1 MKVEITRTT
10 PIYNSPETTGVFVQ
24 WQMQQPPAN
33 TAIIFTIERAGSPE
47 GPFEAIASN
56 ITTFHYFD
64 GGRHLPVPPVGT
76 RENLN
81 FLSLQR
87 NIYYRVTATAGTET
101 TSVIEPVGDHLPR
114 RQFLLR
120 RKMQRDIRVGFK
132 FSSIPLIVLKRRHW
146 GLRCRECFD
155 LLTKKVTKSRCETCY
170 STGFEGGYFDP
181 VKIEGRVSTYAVQQ
195 QITQQDVVENEQK
208 QLTVLDYPL
217 LEIDDVVAELH
228 MNKRF
233 VVKHVSRTELRT
245 VPVHQRAVLSE
256 LSRDSIEYRLF
267 INEDHIPIIY

>member
-1 MKVEITRTT
+1 MRVEITRTT
-10 PIYNSPETTGVFVQ
+10 PIYNNPATTGVFVQ
-24 WQMQQPPAN
+24 WKVEQPPAN
-33 TAIIFTIERAGSPE
+33 TAIVFAIERAGSPE

-56 ITTFHYFD
+56 INTFHYFD
-64 GGRHLPVPPVGT
+64 GGRHIPVPTDGT

-87 NIYYRVTATAGTET
+87 NIYYRITATAGTET
-101 TSVIEPVGDHLPR
+101 VQSVEPVGDQLPR

-120 RKMQRDIRVGFK
+120 RKMHRDIRVGFK
-132 FSSIPLIVLKRRHW
+132 FSSVPLIVLKRRHW

-170 STGFEGGYFDP
+170 STGFEGGFFDP
-181 VKIEGRVSTYAVQQ
+181 VKIEGRLSVYAVQEQ
-195 QITQQDVVENEQK
+195 MTQQDIVENEQK

-217 LEIDDVVAELH
+217 LEIEDVVAELR
-228 MNKRF
+228 MNKRY

-256 LSRDSIEYRLF
+256 LSRDAIEYRLF
-267 INEDHIPIIY
+267 INEAHIPVIY